1 MSRLALAVLCPLL
14 SAAPLAASADTQ
26 VQHRGER
33 SVTGDGK
40 KVTQARPA
48 TAVTAVRLEGALD
61 VEVLVGA
68 PPALAV
74 TIDENL
80 QPLVETRV
88 EGTTLVI
95 ATRSM
100 RYSGKARVQL
110 ATPSLRA
117 VDLEGSGRV
126 VVRDGAGDTSLS
138 LAGSG
143 DLEWKGTA
151 GALSV
156 ELAGSGTV
164 RLEGKAGA
172 LRIELDG
179 SGDVEAARL
188 TATDADVEIDG
199 SGDVEVTVDGGA
211 LRAEVSGSGD
221 VRWGG
226 TARLERSEVSGSGEI
241 RHR

>member
-1 MSRLALAVLCPLL
+1 VLARIVLQDFTGVPLL
-14 SAAPLAASADTQ
+14 ADLAAM
-26 VQHRGER
+26 RG
-33 SVTGDGK
+33 VANKMGK
-40 KVTQARPA
+40 NPKVIENA
-48 TAVTAVRLEGALD
+48 EGARTTPSIVAYAD
-61 VEVLVGA
+61 DGEVLVGA